1 MAGASREGGWRVA
14 TESVRDA
21 SLPTWGIPMRGLPR
35 AFWLLWLGTIINRV
49 GSFVVPFLA
58 LYLTH
63 DRKLPVEEAG
73 AIVAVFG
80 AGTHAG
86 GPIGGYFADRVGR
99 RKTLIVAMVL
109 GAAAMLNLGFARTPL
124 HIAVAAL
131 VLGLLCDTH
140 RPALMAM
147 VADVVPPADRT
158 KAFGLLY
165 WAANLGF
172 SIAPVVAGLASSGGF
187 VWLFVG
193 DAATTIACAVL
204 IGTLVAETGALR
216 TEKTGR
222 VDYATPYRD
231 PPFVALL
238 VSLFLVA
245 LIFHQGFVSLPIDM
259 GSHGISP
266 RLFGILIAINGV
278 MIVTIQPLLLGA
290 IGRARRERVVVLG
303 VLLTG
308 FGFAANAWAHAP
320 LAYVGAIAVWTFGE
334 IVMTPI
340 IPVII
345 SDHAPPLLRGSY
357 QGAQQ
362 MAFGA
367 SMLFA
372 PIVGTF
378 TIAHYGANVLWGGC
392 ALVGVVSAAGHFFA
406 ARALAKKREAPMPA
420 VDVPVAA

>member
-1 MAGASREGGWRVA
+1 
-14 TESVRDA
+14 
-21 SLPTWGIPMRGLPR
+21 MRGLPR

-63 DRKLPVEEAG
+63 ERKLPVEEAG

-80 AGTHAG
+80 AGTLFG
-86 GPIGGYFADRVGR
+86 GPMGGYFADRIGR
-99 RKTLIVAMVL
+99 KKTLVVAMIS

-124 HIAVAAL
+124 HIAAAAL

-147 VADVVPPADRT
+147 IADVVPPEGRT

-172 SIAPVVAGLASSGGF
+172 SIAPVVAGLASGGGF

-193 DAATTIACAVL
+193 DAATTVACAIL
-204 IGTLVAETGALR
+204 IGTFVAETGARR
-216 TEKTGR
+216 TETSAPL
-222 VDYATPYRD
+222 DYVAPYRD
-231 PPFVALL
+231 VPFVALL
-238 VSLFLVA
+238 VSLFLCA

-259 GSHGISP
+259 GAHGVSP
-266 RLFGILIAINGV
+266 RAFGILIAMNGV
-278 MIVTIQPLLLGA
+278 MIITIQPLLLGA
-290 IGRARRERVVVLG
+290 IARARRERAVAFG

-308 FGFAANAWAHAP
+308 FGFAANAFVHAP
-320 LAYVGAIAVWTFGE
+320 LPYVAAIAVWTFGE
-334 IVMTPI
+334 IVMTPVV
-340 IPVII
+340 PVII
-345 SDHAPPLLRGSY
+345 SDRAPPSLRGSY

-367 SMLFA
+367 SMLCA
-372 PIVGTF
+372 PILGTF
-378 TIAHYGANVLWGGC
+378 TIAHFGANVLWAAC
-392 ALVGVVSAAGHFFA
+392 AVVGIVSAAGHFFA
-406 ARALAKKREAPMPA
+406 TKALAKKYVEPA
-420 VDVPVAA
+420 VEEAVAA

>member
-1 MAGASREGGWRVA
+1 
-14 TESVRDA
+14 
-21 SLPTWGIPMRGLPR
+21 MRGLPR

-58 LYLTH
+58 LYLTNE
-63 DRKLPVEEAG
+63 RKLPVEEAG

-80 AGTHAG
+80 AGTLFG
-86 GPIGGYFADRVGR
+86 GPMGGYFADRFGR
-99 RKTLIVAMVL
+99 RRTLVVAMVL
-109 GAAAMLNLGFARTPL
+109 GAAAMLNLGFARAPL
-124 HIAVAAL
+124 HIAAAAL

-147 VADVVPPADRT
+147 IADVVPPEDRT

-172 SIAPVVAGLASSGGF
+172 SIAPVVAGLASGGGF

-193 DAATTIACAVL
+193 DAATTVACAAL
-204 IGTLVAETGALR
+204 IGTFVAETGVRR
-216 TEKTGR
+216 TKTTER
-222 VDYATPYRD
+222 VDYVAPYRD
-231 PPFVALL
+231 ATFVALL

-245 LIFHQGFVSLPIDM
+245 LVFHQGFVSLPIDM
-259 GSHGISP
+259 GRHGISP
-266 RLFGILIAINGV
+266 RTFGVLIAINGV
-278 MIVTIQPLLLGA
+278 MIVTIQPLLLGI
-290 IGRARRERVVVLG
+290 IGRARRERAVALG

-308 FGFAANAWAHAP
+308 FGFAANAFAHTP
-320 LAYVGAIAVWTFGE
+320 LTYVAAIAVWTFGE
-334 IVMTPI
+334 IVMTPVV
-340 IPVII
+340 PVII
-345 SDHAPPLLRGSY
+345 SDRAPPTLRGSY

-378 TIAHYGANVLWGGC
+378 TLAHYGANALWGGC
-392 ALVGVVSAAGHFFA
+392 AVIGVVSAVGHYFA
-406 ARALAKKREAPMPA
+406 ARALATHRIASEPTA
-420 VDVPVAA
+420 DVRVAA